1 MWGMGWSGE
10 RREMG
15 VPLGG
20 SWRSSFGIVENPSNG
35 HGMDS
40 RGLGV
45 ETFLSSVE
53 LTGVVCKE

>member
-1 MWGMGWSGE
+1 MGWSGE
-10 RREMG
+10 RRETG

-20 SWRSSFGIVENPSNG
+20 SWRSSFGRVEKPSDG
-35 HGMDS
+35 HGIES

-53 LTGVVCKE
+53 LTGVLTSCV